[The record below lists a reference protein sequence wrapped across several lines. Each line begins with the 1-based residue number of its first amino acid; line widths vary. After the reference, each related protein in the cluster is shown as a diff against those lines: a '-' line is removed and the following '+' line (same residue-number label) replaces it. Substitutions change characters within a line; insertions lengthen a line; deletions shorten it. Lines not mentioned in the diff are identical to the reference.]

1 MARKRQGSN
10 GLWIVHLH
18 SVAREQRGFSLALA
32 LLVVLAGLFTTLAIT
47 SRTIGSRQVRDSD
60 DKSFSARNAAEIG
73 MTRIVS
79 ELNRPRNRRLLV
91 NAPGLGATGAT
102 TTTIGTNEDFRS
114 ACDLAGGEGPDL
126 SGQGTFDSG
135 AVLNNEVTIPNT
147 NNRLH
152 YKLVRIVNGDP
163 AVGSFPDPNLSEQD
177 ADGNA
182 NTAFA
187 DTVTLGNGATPVT
200 EGKSGRITLDVT
212 GRAVDAGGKESLYH
226 LRKTFAVI
234 PKCCGSS
241 FGGFRSSGDA
251 DLWGSDERTNCG
263 VASGYGLILGSRRDL
278 TNDDT
283 KGSLSTLLAVL
294 LERTID
300 GSTTS
305 STVNRV
311 YCTVPR
317 SNPVATDCPLDS
329 SASIVRTNLRLKD
342 ITLPPLPFPSNINN
356 LNTGNYLF
364 TANQPTLSEFT
375 ATRPSGST
383 TPLPRWFWDT
393 APTGSCT
400 SGTCQVP
407 GYSRMRVC
415 DAAVSNGTTTPPWLG
430 GSHRSISNATLSSSA
445 PVPGCN
451 ITISS
456 DETLN
461 TRDFANWR
469 TSAGNTLKWHLGRL
483 CRSITW
489 PPTDGVTTIYCSLD
503 QLTLNG
509 ADITFDTAG
518 NSANTSIPIILSF
531 PNGNSTLRPI
541 TNAQRSSNRV
551 TLTICTTSACGGAH
565 SFAVGQTIVVGDLPS
580 PFTAINNTPTSQ
592 SYTIDQVTST
602 TIRFPQNGSNI
613 SSAAVLAGYA
623 ANRNPPI
630 SASQTIVNSTF
641 RYCGLSCFFTPSS
654 IRQINT
660 QRSGDPRLTDLS
672 IYGCPT
678 GQFTPCRFQRISSGF
693 GASLTLRDVF
703 IYAPYSTMSASI
715 SFLSYR
721 GAFWG
726 NKLSQ
731 TISGSS
737 FTIPA
742 GSIDA
747 VVNSFPGWTP
757 AALDLEQ
764 DYVARQVI
772 RVGTFNPN

>member
-1 MARKRQGSN
+1 
-10 GLWIVHLH
+10 
-18 SVAREQRGFSLALA
+18 
-32 LLVVLAGLFTTLAIT
+32 
-47 SRTIGSRQVRDSD
+47 
-60 DKSFSARNAAEIG
+60 
-73 MTRIVS
+73 
-79 ELNRPRNRRLLV
+79 
-91 NAPGLGATGAT
+91 
-102 TTTIGTNEDFRS
+102 
-114 ACDLAGGEGPDL
+114 
-126 SGQGTFDSG
+126 
-135 AVLNNEVTIPNT
+135 VTIPDT

-177 ADGNA
+177 AGGTA
-182 NTAFA
+182 NTSFR
-187 DTVTLGNGATPVT
+187 VTLGNGATPVIPG
-200 EGKSGRITLDVT
+200 ESGRITLDVT

-278 TNDDT
+278 TNADT

-294 LERTID
+294 LERTVG

-311 YCTVPR
+311 YCTVPT
-317 SNPVATDCPLDS
+317 SNPITTDCPLTS
-329 SASIVRTNLRLKD
+329 SVSIVRTNLRLKD
-342 ITLPPLPFPSNINN
+342 ITLPPLPFPSN
-356 LNTGNYLF
+356 TGTYTF

-375 ATRPSGST
+375 ATRPSGTT
-383 TPLPRWFWDT
+383 TPRPNWFWN
-393 APTGSCT
+393 TGSCT
-400 SGTCQVP
+400 TGTSCQVP

-415 DAAVSNGTTTPPWLG
+415 DAAVSDGTTTPPWLG

-451 ITISS
+451 ITVSS

-489 PPTDGVTTIYCSLD
+489 PPTGGVTTIYCSLD

-518 NSANTSIPIILSF
+518 NSANSSIPIILSF

-541 TNAQRSSNRV
+541 SNAVRSGNRV
-551 TLTICTTSACGGAH
+551 TLTICTTAACGGNH

-580 PFTAINNTPTSQ
+580 PFTAINNTPASQ

-613 SSAAVLAGYA
+613 SSASVLAGYA

-630 SASQTIVNSTF
+630 SASQDIVAST
-641 RYCGLSCFFTPSS
+641 GLFAGSS

-678 GQFTPCRFQRISSGF
+678 GQFTPCRFQRISSGGF
-693 GASLTLRDVF
+693 LSSLTLRNAFV
-703 IYAPYSTMSASI
+703 YAPYSTMSAS
-715 SFLSYR
+715 LSYLAFR
-721 GAFWG
+721 GAYWG

-742 GSIDA
+742 GSIDQ
-747 VVNSFPGWTP
+747 VVNSFPSWTP